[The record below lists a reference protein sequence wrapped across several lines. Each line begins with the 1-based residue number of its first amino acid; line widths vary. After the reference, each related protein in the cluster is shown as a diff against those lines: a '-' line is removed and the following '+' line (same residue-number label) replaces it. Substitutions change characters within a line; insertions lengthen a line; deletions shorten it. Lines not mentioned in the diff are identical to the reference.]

1 MAIAPD
7 DQMTLA
13 EAQLEATRI
22 NVLLGNFGCS
32 PTEVTRWWA
41 ECACAELDG
50 GTPLTAWQQGEYAQ
64 VKALVES
71 LISRQ
76 FADHLAQ
83 DPAALRRMADFG
95 NR

>member
-7 DQMTLA
+7 DRMTPA
-13 EAQLEATRI
+13 QAQLEAARI

-41 ECACAELDG
+41 ECADSELDG
-50 GTPLTAWQQGEYAQ
+50 GTPLSAWQQGEYAQ

-76 FADHLAQ
+76 FADDLAD
-83 DPAALRRMADFG
+83 DPAALKRMADFG